1 MSFADIK
8 SDAIDAPV
16 ERRRP
21 RLTDPVV
28 AALWASR
35 HLLPIVLLII
45 LWEAGARFGVIN
57 MNLFS
62 SPSAI
67 SQAMVDLSS
76 TGMLWRDAGASV
88 TRVTIG
94 FSISAITGVS
104 LGLLLGRAS
113 RLARYVVPLVE
124 VLRPISVIAWIPIAI
139 LWFGLGDRPSW
150 FLIALGSFFPI
161 FTNTYDGAR
170 ALADVYVRVSQCFG
184 APRSLYIRQVL
195 IPATLPHIMTGLRIG
210 LGTGWTC
217 VIAAELISATS
228 GLGYMI
234 QLARTTIETEK
245 VFAGMAVIGVIGF
258 LMNSLMLLA
267 ERRLLPPPSPIAR

>member
-1 MSFADIK
+1 MAIIDTKRHTVEEPIIRRGPNRLRLVVTFLFAI
-8 SDAIDAPV
+8 
-16 ERRRP
+16 
-21 RLTDPVV
+21 
-28 AALWASR
+28 R
-35 HLLPIVLLII
+35 HLIPIGLLVV
-45 LWEAGARFGVIN
+45 LWEVGARLGISN
-57 MNLFS
+57 PNLFS

-67 SQAMVDLSS
+67 GQAMLDLSS
-76 TGMLWRDAGASV
+76 TGMLWRDACASV
-88 TRVTIG
+88 TRVSIG
-94 FSISAITGVS
+94 FSIAAIVGIS

-113 RLARYVVPLVE
+113 QFARYVLPLIE
-124 VLRPISVIAWIPIAI
+124 VIRPVSVIAWIPIAI

-161 FTNTYDGAR
+161 FTNSYDGAR

-184 APRSLYIRQVL
+184 APRWLYLRRVL
-195 IPATLPHIMTGLRIG
+195 VPATLPHIMTGLRVG

-245 VFAGMAVIGVIGF
+245 VFAGMVVIGVIGF
-258 LMNSLMLLA
+258 LMNALMLTV
-267 ERRLLPPPSPIAR
+267 ERRVLPPAVPTTR

>member
-1 MSFADIK
+1 MSATDIESHSAD
-8 SDAIDAPV
+8 SNDA
-16 ERRRP
+16 
-21 RLTDPVV
+21 TDGRGLP
-28 AALWASR
+28 ALVSQKLSALKYLIPIAM
-35 HLLPIVLLII
+35 LLLF
-45 LWEAGARFGVIN
+45 WEVGARTGVIN
-57 MNLFS
+57 ANLFA

-67 SQAMVDLSS
+67 GQALLDLASAG
-76 TGMLWRDAGASV
+76 TLWRDTGASIA
-88 TRVTIG
+88 RVSVG
-94 FSISAITGVS
+94 FSIAAIVGVS

-113 RLARYVVPLVE
+113 QVARYILPLIEIV
-124 VLRPISVIAWIPIAI
+124 RPISVIAWIPIAI

-150 FLIALGSFFPI
+150 FLIALGAFFPI

-170 ALADVYVRVSQCFG
+170 SLPDIHVRVAQCFG
-184 APRSLYIRQVL
+184 APRWLFIRQVL
-195 IPATLPHIMTGLRIG
+195 IPATLPHITTGLRIG

-258 LMNSLMLLA
+258 LMNILVLRL
-267 ERRLLPPPSPIAR
+267 ERLLIKPHAQSTR